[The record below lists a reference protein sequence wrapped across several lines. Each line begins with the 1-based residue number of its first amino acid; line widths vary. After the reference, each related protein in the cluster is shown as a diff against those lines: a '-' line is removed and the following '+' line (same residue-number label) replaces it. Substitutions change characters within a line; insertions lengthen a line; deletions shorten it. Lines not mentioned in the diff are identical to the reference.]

1 MVDYQTI
8 EQRLLWQSA
17 GLMSVVAIVGTVM
30 GVITNSYAILLDGIF
45 SFVAVL
51 IKLLMLATSK
61 MISKETSR
69 RFQFGYWQFE
79 PLVLIAEGSFTLI
92 IVVYAFVT
100 AVISLSTGGHSMNF
114 GLAVYYALFFF
125 VAETVYYFYVR
136 NINKRLESNLVHFDN
151 ISWSVDAAFSGGLL
165 VSFLI
170 AFALTK
176 TEYVEYTRYID
187 PLIIIVLTFQMVPT
201 ALKILVPSIKQIIG
215 VAPTELHE
223 DVQKVMEEIVEKY
236 KFRDYMTSI
245 QQYGNMEMIEIDILI
260 DKKGFVPSVTEMDA
274 IRGEIDLDLGGKRVD
289 KWLTVSFTG
298 SRRWMATDY
307 DAEDEDE

>member
-17 GLMSVVAIVGTVM
+17 GLMSLVAVAGTIM

-100 AVISLSTGGHSMNF
+100 ATISLLSGGHSIDF
-114 GLAVYYALFFF
+114 SLSVYYALFFF
-125 VAETVYYFYVR
+125 LAETAYYFYVR
-136 NINKRLESNLVHFDN
+136 NFNKRLQSNLIHFDN

-165 VSFLI
+165 VSFLV

-176 TEYVEYTRYID
+176 TEYIEYTRYVD
-187 PLIIIVLTFQMVPT
+187 PLILIVLTLQMVPT
-201 ALKILVPSIKQIIG
+201 ALKILIPSVKQIIG
-215 VAPTELHE
+215 VAPTKLHE
-223 DVQKVMEEIVEKY
+223 EVQIVMEDIVEKY

-245 QQYGNMEMIEIDILI
+245 QQYGTMEMIEIDILI
-260 DKKGFVPSVTEMDA
+260 DKKGYIPSVTEMDA
-274 IRGEIDLDLGGKRVD
+274 IRAEIDLALGGRRVD
-289 KWLTVSFTG
+289 KWLTISFTG

-307 DAEDEDE
+307 DAEEDDE